1 MQDRDLGWRAE
12 RALLQ
17 AWPALSEQRVDGW
30 VLRFGDG
37 LTRRANSA
45 NPVTPEHGDIDRTIT
60 QVETRYR
67 TGGLPA
73 IFRVPSL
80 VDTYIERRLDALGYT
95 PEGET
100 RTLFADISSLDARPD
115 QGVILSAAPSANWLR
130 ALTLLQGHDDN
141 AANVYARIVEAITV
155 PAAFAAIKL
164 DGDLRAVA
172 YGAVH
177 DGMLCIES
185 VATDTGYRRRG
196 LAARLLTALF
206 AWGASAGA
214 RGVCLQVMTE
224 NAPGRALYHRLGL
237 RTELYQYHYRREP
250 GAR

>member
-12 RALLQ
+12 RALLR
-17 AWPALSEQRVDGW
+17 AWPALTEHRVDGW
-30 VLRFGDG
+30 VLRFGAG

-45 NPVTPEHGDIDRTIT
+45 NPLTQQPGNIDHAVAD
-60 QVETRYR
+60 VEGRYR
-67 TGGLPA
+67 SAGLPA

-80 VDTYIERRLDALGYT
+80 VDPSVERRLDALGYT
-95 PEGET
+95 AEGET
-100 RTLFADISSLDARPD
+100 RTLLATTSLLDIRPD
-115 QGVILSAAPSANWLR
+115 QGVVLSAKPTADWLR
-130 ALTLLQGHDDN
+130 ALVVLQGHDEE
-141 AANVYARIVEAITV
+141 AARIYARIVGAIAV
-155 PAAFAAIKL
+155 PAAFASIKL
-164 DGDLRAVA
+164 DGDIRALA

-177 DGMLCIES
+177 DGLLCIES
-185 VATDTGYRRRG
+185 VATEAGYRRRG
-196 LAARLLTALF
+196 LAARLLTGLF
-206 AWGASAGA
+206 AWGVSSGA